1 MLCRED
7 LKALSPSMS
16 RTACHK
22 AWQHCHQWQNTPPLF
37 TCHQRPCP
45 LFSHLQVW
53 PYYSTPPVQVINDTL
68 IVCVW
73 SRTPVSKPKPLQ
85 SLHYKES
92 ITANSLLW
100 PPTHC
105 QSHNHKAQRRQRSTS
120 KFRHILNLFCQY
132 AWDRGNLHL
141 LSWVGK
147 AACYF
152 IVIDIAVNGTT
163 PNEIQGDGKRTRNV

>member
-1 MLCRED
+1 
-7 LKALSPSMS
+7 MS

-73 SRTPVSKPKPLQ
+73 SRTPVSKHKSIQ
-85 SLHYKES
+85 SEHYREH
-92 ITANSLLW
+92 ITAKSLLW
-100 PPTHC
+100 LPTHC
-105 QSHNHKAQRRQRSTS
+105 QSQRHQHSTS
-120 KFRHILNLFCQY
+120 KFQHILNLFCQY
-132 AWDRGNLHL
+132 AWNLRNLHL
-141 LSWVGK
+141 LRWVGK
-147 AACYF
+147 AACSLLF
-152 IVIDIAVNGTT
+152 FWLTLQWTAL
-163 PNEIQGDGKRTRNV
+163 PLNEIQGDGKRTRMGAFFKFSDNRVSF